1 MKTLDA
7 TAKSPVDATAKSSG
21 MSQSTK
27 KKIGNTITYLF
38 LLLLSLLVLIPFF
51 WMISSSLKQ
60 DNQVFSVPIQWIPTK
75 PQWNNFVEIWH
86 QIPLFTFFKNTI
98 FLSVVVTF
106 IQVLTSSFAAYGFSK
121 MRFKGRNALFLAY
134 IGTIA
139 VPWQAYM
146 IPQFIMMR
154 EVHLTDTLWSLVLL
168 QAFSAFGVFLM
179 RQFYMSIPEELS
191 EAARV
196 DGLNEYGIYFKIIL
210 PLSKPALTTLIV
222 LTFVNTWNDYMG
234 PFIYLNSTE
243 VKTIQLGLR
252 MFVTLYDAQY
262 ALIMAASLVSIIP
275 ITIIFIFAQRYIIE
289 GIATTGMKG

>member
-1 MKTLDA
+1 MDA
-7 TAKSPVDATAKSSG
+7 TAKSPVDATAKSSRL
-21 MSQSTK
+21 SQSTK
-27 KKIGNTITYLF
+27 KKIGNTITYIF

-60 DNQVFSVPIQWIPTK
+60 DNQVFSIPIQWIPTK

-86 QIPLFTFFKNTI
+86 QIPLLTFFKNTI

>member
-1 MKTLDA
+1 MDA
-7 TAKSPVDATAKSSG
+7 ATKSPGLSRR
-21 MSQSTK
+21 TK
-27 KKIGNTITYLF
+27 QHIGNTITYIF
-38 LLLLSLLVLIPFF
+38 LLILSLLVLIPFL

-60 DNQVFSVPIQWIPTK
+60 DNQVFSIPIQWIPTK
-75 PQWNNFVEIWH
+75 PQWRNFVEIWH
-86 QIPLFTFFKNTI
+86 QIPLLTFFKNTI

-121 MRFKGRNALFLAY
+121 MRFKGRNTLFLAY

-154 EVHLTDTLWSLVLL
+154 DIHLTDSLWSLVLL

>member
-1 MKTLDA
+1 VNRLDATTKTLDA
-7 TAKSPVDATAKSSG
+7 TVKRSVI
-21 MSQSTK
+21 SQRTK
-27 KKIGNTITYLF
+27 NKIGNTITYIF

-60 DNQVFSVPIQWIPTK
+60 NNQVFSIPIQWIPTK
-75 PQWNNFVEIWH
+75 PQWSNFVDIWH
-86 QIPLFTFFKNTI
+86 QIPLLTFFKNTI

-106 IQVLTSSFAAYGFSK
+106 IQVLTSSFAAYGFAK
-121 MRFKGRNALFLAY
+121 MKFKGRNTLFLAY

-196 DGLNEYGIYFKIIL
+196 DGLNEYGIYFKIML

-234 PFIYLNSTE
+234 PFIYLNSTD

>member
-1 MKTLDA
+1 MEAATKTLDA
-7 TAKSPVDATAKSSG
+7 TVKSSFK
-21 MSQSTK
+21 SQK
-27 KKIGNTITYLF
+27 KKKIIGNTITYIF
-38 LLLLSLLVLIPFF
+38 LVGLSFLVLIPFF
-51 WMISSSLKQ
+51 WMISSALKQ
-60 DNQVFSVPIQWIPTK
+60 DNQVFSIPIQWIPDK
-75 PQWNNFVEIWH
+75 PQWNNFVTIWH
-86 QIPLFTFFKNTI
+86 QIPLLTFFKNTI

-121 MRFKGRNALFLAY
+121 MRFKGRDTLFLAY

-154 EVHLTDTLWSLVLL
+154 DVHLTDTLWSLVLL

-262 ALIMAASLVSIIP
+262 ALIMAASLISIIP
-275 ITIIFIFAQRYIIE
+275 ITIIFIFAQKYIIE

>member
-1 MKTLDA
+1 MDASAKTMDNS
-7 TAKSPVDATAKSSG
+7 AKSPV
-21 MSQSTK
+21 MSRRTK
-27 KKIGNTITYLF
+27 EKIGNAITYIF

-60 DNQVFSVPIQWIPTK
+60 DNQVFSIPMEWIPSK
-75 PQWNNFVEIWH
+75 PQWNNFVVIWD
-86 QIPLFTFFKNTI
+86 QIPLLTFFKNTI
-98 FLSVVVTF
+98 FLSVVITI

-121 MRFKGRNALFLAY
+121 MRFKGRDTLFLAY

-210 PLSKPALTTLIV
+210 PLSKPALTTLAV

-262 ALIMAASLVSIIP
+262 ALIMAASLISIIP
-275 ITIIFIFAQRYIIE
+275 IAIVFIFAQRYIIE

>member
-1 MKTLDA
+1 MDASAKTMDTA
-7 TAKSPVDATAKSSG
+7 TKSPV
-21 MSQSTK
+21 MSRKTK
-27 KKIGNTITYLF
+27 EKIGNAITYIF

-60 DNQVFSVPIQWIPTK
+60 DNQVFSIPMEWIPSK
-75 PQWNNFVEIWH
+75 PQWNNFVVIWD
-86 QIPLFTFFKNTI
+86 QIPLLTFFKNTI
-98 FLSVVVTF
+98 FLSVVITI

-121 MRFKGRNALFLAY
+121 MKFKGRDTLFLAY

-210 PLSKPALTTLIV
+210 PLSKPALTTLAV

-262 ALIMAASLVSIIP
+262 ALIMAASLISIIP
-275 ITIIFIFAQRYIIE
+275 IAIVFIFAQRYIIE

>member
-1 MKTLDA
+1 
-7 TAKSPVDATAKSSG
+7 
-21 MSQSTK
+21 MSRRTK
-27 KKIGNTITYLF
+27 GKIGNTVTYIF

-60 DNQVFSVPIQWIPTK
+60 DNQVFSIPIQWIPTK
-75 PQWNNFVEIWH
+75 PQWKNFVDIWH
-86 QIPLFTFFKNTI
+86 QIPLLTFFKNTI

-121 MRFKGRNALFLAY
+121 MRFKGRNTLFLAY

-154 EVHLTDTLWSLVLL
+154 DIHLTDSLWALVLL

-210 PLSKPALTTLIV
+210 PLSKPAL
-222 LTFVNTWNDYMG
+222 
-234 PFIYLNSTE
+234 
-243 VKTIQLGLR
+243 
-252 MFVTLYDAQY
+252 
-262 ALIMAASLVSIIP
+262 
-275 ITIIFIFAQRYIIE
+275 
-289 GIATTGMKG
+289 

>member
-1 MKTLDA
+1 LDA
-7 TAKSPVDATAKSSG
+7 TAKSPVDATAKSPG
-21 MSQSTK
+21 MSRSTK
-27 KKIGNTITYLF
+27 KKIGNTITYIF

-60 DNQVFSVPIQWIPTK
+60 DNQVFSIPIQWIPTK

-86 QIPLFTFFKNTI
+86 QIPLLTFFKNTI
-98 FLSVVVTF
+98 FLSIVVTF

-210 PLSKPALTTLIV
+210 PLSKPALTTLMV

-262 ALIMAASLVSIIP
+262 ALIMAASLVSIVP

>member
-1 MKTLDA
+1 MDA
-7 TAKSPVDATAKSSG
+7 TVKSTT
-21 MSQSTK
+21 MSRK
-27 KKIGNTITYLF
+27 KKQKIIKAITYISLII
-38 LLLLSLLVLIPFF
+38 LSLLVLIPFF
-51 WMISSSLKQ
+51 WMISSSLKA
-60 DNQVFSVPIQWIPTK
+60 DNQVFTIPIDWIPDE
-75 PQWNNFVEIWH
+75 PRWSNFSVIWQ
-86 QIPLFTFFKNTI
+86 QIPLLTFFKNTI
-98 FLSVVVTF
+98 FLSVVITF

-121 MRFKGRNALFLAY
+121 MQFKGRNTLFLAY

-154 EVHLTDTLWSLVLL
+154 EFHLTDTLWSLVLL

-179 RQFYMSIPEELS
+179 RQYYMSIPEELS
-191 EAARV
+191 ESARI
-196 DGLNEYGIYFKIIL
+196 DGLSEYGIYFRIIL
-210 PLSKPALTTLIV
+210 PLSKPAITTLAV

-234 PFIYLNSTE
+234 PFIYLSSTE

-275 ITIIFIFAQRYIIE
+275 ITIVFLFAQRYIIE

>member
-1 MKTLDA
+1 MDA

-21 MSQSTK
+21 MSRSTK

-86 QIPLFTFFKNTI
+86 QIPLLTFFKNTM

-262 ALIMAASLVSIIP
+262 ALIMAASLVSIVP

>member
-7 TAKSPVDATAKSSG
+7 TAKSPG
-21 MSQSTK
+21 MSRSTK
-27 KKIGNTITYLF
+27 QHIGNTITYIF
-38 LLLLSLLVLIPFF
+38 LLILSLLVLIPFF

-60 DNQVFSVPIQWIPTK
+60 DNQVFSIPIQWIPAK
-75 PQWNNFVEIWH
+75 PQWKNFVEIWH
-86 QIPLFTFFKNTI
+86 QIPLLTFFKNTI

-121 MRFKGRNALFLAY
+121 MRFKGRNTLFLAY

-154 EVHLTDTLWSLVLL
+154 DIHLTDSLWSLVLL

-196 DGLNEYGIYFKIIL
+196 DGLSEYGIYFKIIL

>member
-1 MKTLDA
+1 MER
-7 TAKSPVDATAKSSG
+7 TANSTGKVEGTADRPA
-21 MSQSTK
+21 MSQKAK
-27 KKIGNTITYLF
+27 KRIANTIVYIA
-38 LLLLSLLVLIPFF
+38 LLILSIIVLIPFF

-60 DNQVFSVPIQWIPTK
+60 NNQVFTIPIQWIPTK
-75 PQWNNFVEIWH
+75 PQWNNFVDIWK
-86 QIPLFTFFKNTI
+86 QIPLLTFFKNTI
-98 FLSVVVTF
+98 ILSVVITI

-121 MRFKGRNALFLAY
+121 MQFKGRDALFLAY

-154 EVHLTDTLWSLVLL
+154 NIHLTDTLWSLILL

-179 RQFYMSIPEELS
+179 RQYYMSIPNELS

-196 DGLNEYGIYFKIIL
+196 DGLSEYGIYFRIIL
-210 PLSKPALTTLIV
+210 PLSKPALTTLVV

-234 PFIYLNSTE
+234 PFIYLNSTS

-275 ITIIFIFAQRYIIE
+275 ISIVFLFAQRYIIE
-289 GIATTGMKG
+289 GIATSGMKG

>member
-1 MKTLDA
+1 LDA
-7 TAKSPVDATAKSSG
+7 TVKSTT
-21 MSQSTK
+21 MSRK
-27 KKIGNTITYLF
+27 KKQKIIKAITYISLII
-38 LLLLSLLVLIPFF
+38 LSLLVLIPFF
-51 WMISSSLKQ
+51 WMISSSLKA
-60 DNQVFSVPIQWIPTK
+60 DNQVFTIPIDWIPDE
-75 PQWNNFVEIWH
+75 PRWSNFSVIWQ
-86 QIPLFTFFKNTI
+86 QIPLLTFFKNTI
-98 FLSVVVTF
+98 FLSVVITF

-121 MRFKGRNALFLAY
+121 MQFKGRNTLFLAY

-154 EVHLTDTLWSLVLL
+154 EFHLTDTLWSLVLL

-179 RQFYMSIPEELS
+179 RQYYMSIPEELS
-191 EAARV
+191 ESARI
-196 DGLNEYGIYFKIIL
+196 DGLSEYGIYFRIIL
-210 PLSKPALTTLIV
+210 PLSKPAITTLAV

-234 PFIYLNSTE
+234 PFIYLSSTE

-275 ITIIFIFAQRYIIE
+275 ITIVFLFAQRYIIE

>member
-1 MKTLDA
+1 MDA
-7 TAKSPVDATAKSSG
+7 AAKSPG
-21 MSQSTK
+21 MSRKTK
-27 KKIGNTITYLF
+27 QHIGNTITYIF
-38 LLLLSLLVLIPFF
+38 LLILSLVVLIPFL

-60 DNQVFSVPIQWIPTK
+60 DNQVFSIPIQWIPTK
-75 PQWNNFVEIWH
+75 PQWKNFVDIWH
-86 QIPLFTFFKNTI
+86 QIPLLTFFKNTI

-121 MRFKGRNALFLAY
+121 MRFKGRNTLFLAY

-154 EVHLTDTLWSLVLL
+154 DIHLTDSLWALVLL

>member
-1 MKTLDA
+1 MNNLDA
-7 TAKSPVDATAKSSG
+7 SAKTIDTTVKSSN
-21 MSQSTK
+21 MSRKTK
-27 KKIGNTITYLF
+27 ERIGNIITYTF
-38 LLLLSLLVLIPFF
+38 LLILSLLVLIPFF

-60 DNQVFSVPIQWIPTK
+60 DNQVFSIPIEWIPSK
-75 PQWNNFVEIWH
+75 PQWNNFVTIWD
-86 QIPLFTFFKNTI
+86 QIPLWTFFKNTM
-98 FLSVVVTF
+98 FLSIVITF

-121 MRFKGRNALFLAY
+121 MRFKGRDTLFLAY

-154 EVHLTDTLWSLVLL
+154 NVHLTDTLWSLVLL

-210 PLSKPALTTLIV
+210 PLSKPALTTLMV

-275 ITIIFIFAQRYIIE
+275 ITLIFIFAQRYIIE

>member
-1 MKTLDA
+1 MDA
-7 TAKSPVDATAKSSG
+7 TAKSPVDATTKSPG
-21 MSQSTK
+21 MSQSMK
-27 KKIGNTITYLF
+27 KKIGNTITYIF

-60 DNQVFSVPIQWIPTK
+60 DNQVFSIPIQWIPTK

-86 QIPLFTFFKNTI
+86 QIPLLTFFKNTI